1 MKKIISFSVK
11 NPVTVLMLI
20 LGILLLGYISYDKLG
35 TDLFPKLTNPR
46 LYVSFKVGEQPP
58 EEIEK
63 QYVENVEAQISRQSG
78 VISVS
83 SSCKVGSANIIV
95 DYKWG
100 QDMDAASLEL
110 QKNVNTLGND
120 PNVSNVMV
128 SRFDPNSEPI
138 MLIALENNSIS
149 NMDDMRKTAENY
161 IRNELIRIEGIA
173 EVQIAG
179 KEEAEIVINTN
190 NYLLEAFNIKTSD
203 IVSKINALDRNIS
216 GGRISE
222 GGLEY
227 TIKGVKLIKTIED
240 INNVVVGYKKEENPS
255 QETTQAN
262 PQKEIKR
269 APVFLKDIAKVKIE
283 NKEPQNIVQYN
294 GRKCLG
300 LNIYKETKYNTV
312 SAIEKLNTEL
322 KNIEKALPG
331 YKFHVIKNQGKYIS
345 DAIGEVKDSAVTGI
359 ILAMFVLFIFL
370 RRINTTLIV
379 SISIPISI
387 IATFNLMYF
396 NDLSLNIM
404 TLGGLALG
412 AGMLVDNAIIVME
425 SIYRNIENGLSA
437 KEAAIKGTAE
447 VGGAITASTITTI
460 VVFLPIVYLH
470 GASGEL
476 FKDQAWTVAFSLLS
490 SLFVAILVIPM
501 LSSKY
506 IKTKNTSK
514 KSNANTRYFEWYP
527 RSLDKILNKKG
538 LIISLSA
545 IIVLGTFSLLPMIGS
560 DFMPKTE
567 SSKFSVKLTLP
578 EGSNIYETNN
588 AVSTISS
595 IIKDVTNDKLEYV
608 YSHAGL
614 PVSTDASTNSDK
626 EINNATIYFKL
637 KKESNISSNDLMA
650 YLNKN
655 LKYNSNVKIEFKNEE
670 TALTTIMGSNDAPIV
685 IEVYG
690 KELKNLETISKNIC
704 KKLQANKNLFEIGS
718 SFEKG
723 APEIDIKL
731 DRIQAGILGLDV
743 NSVSSQIKNILSGE
757 KAGTIEKDGELK
769 NIKVN
774 LPDISI
780 NDLSELLI
788 KSGDKKYRLADIAS
802 IERNYSPKEISRKDQ
817 NRIAKITAN
826 LKKGAVLDKT
836 IQSIQKDIASLNIPA
851 ANRIKYSGEEAKRA
865 DSFGSLAFA
874 LILSIILVYMV
885 MASQFESLVH
895 PFTILLSI
903 PLAVAGSLLSFF
915 IFGMSLNIMA
925 YIGIIMLVGI
935 AVNDSIILVDAINR
949 LKKEGLE
956 LKEAIKDAG
965 KQRIRPI
972 IMTSLTTILALLPLT
987 FGFGESAAL
996 RAPMAIAVIGGLI
1009 SSTLLTLVVIP
1020 CLYYVIDKLFTKKV
1034 K

>member
-20 LGILLLGYISYDKLG
+20 LGIILLGYISYDKLG

-78 VISVS
+78 VISVT

-120 PNVSNVMV
+120 TNVSNVIV

-190 NYLLEAFNIKTSD
+190 TYLLEAFNIKTSD

-240 INNVVVGYKKEENPS
+240 INNLVVGYKKENTNTQTNEQNTQ
-255 QETTQAN
+255 QEVN
-262 PQKEIKR
+262 K
-269 APVFLKDIAKVKIE
+269 APVFLKDIAEVKIE

-294 GRKCLG
+294 GKKCLG

-331 YKFHVIKNQGKYIS
+331 YKFHIIKNQGKYIS

-379 SISIPISI
+379 SVSIPISI

-501 LSSKY
+501 LSSRY
-506 IKTKNTSK
+506 IKTK
-514 KSNANTRYFEWYP
+514 KSNSESNTKYFEWYP
-527 RSLDKILNKKG
+527 KSLDKILNRKG
-538 LIISLSA
+538 LIISISA
-545 IIVLGTFSLLPMIGS
+545 AIVIGIFSLLPMIGS

-595 IIKDVTNDKLEYV
+595 IMKDVTNDKLEYV

-614 PVSTDASTNSDK
+614 PVTTDASTNSDK
-626 EINNATIYFKL
+626 EINNATIYIKL
-637 KKESNISSNDLMA
+637 KKESKISSNDLMA

-690 KELKNLETISKNIC
+690 KELKNLEAISNKIC
-704 KKLQANKNLFEIGS
+704 KKLELNENLFEIGS

-743 NSVSSQIKNILSGE
+743 NSVTSQIKNVLSGE

-769 NIKVN
+769 NIRVN

-780 NDLSELLI
+780 NELSELI
-788 KSGDKKYRLADIAS
+788 ITNGDKKYRLADIAD
-802 IERNYSPKEISRKDQ
+802 IKRNYSPKEISRKDQ

-851 ANRIKYSGEEAKRA
+851 SNRIKYSGEEAKRA

-949 LKKEGLE
+949 LKKEGIE
-956 LKEAIKDAG
+956 LREAIKSAG

-1009 SSTLLTLVVIP
+1009 SSTILTLVVIP
-1020 CLYYVIDKLFTKKV
+1020 CLYYVIDNLFTKK
-1034 K
+1034 